1 MSGPWCQERDAVEV
15 DHRPVVLDQ
24 GCDGGSSELAAPSC
38 DGHCLCHSLR
48 CLPKRTDVDVAAP
61 RPTAGQAR
69 GRLVR
74 QRPRWKSVSRMWPV
88 AWRRSGRRFREVGQV
103 RTGRRRRLDGFL
115 RLQLCGVH
123 RDEAVPGMWE
133 IDREDRANPSRRTCN
148 SMSDK
153 KAWLVTGAGRGL
165 GVDIA
170 KAALAAGH
178 AVVATGR
185 NPEKV
190 SAAVGEHDDLL
201 AVKLDVTD
209 PADAASAVG
218 AAVDRFGRIDVLVNN
233 AGNFNAGFFEELSP
247 EEFRAQIETTLFG
260 PVNVTR
266 AALPVMRAQRSGLVV
281 TISSTAGLEGGEFV
295 SAYAASKFGVEGWM
309 ESLAPEVAPFG
320 IRTMLVEPGFF
331 RTELLTPESTK
342 YAASSIEDYAER
354 TEQTVTAWK
363 AMNGQQGGDPAKL
376 ADALVYLAGQEEPP
390 LRFAAGAD
398 AVAAFERR
406 ANNLLGQAN
415 AYRDLSSS
423 LALDSD

>member
-1 MSGPWCQERDAVEV
+1 MS
-15 DHRPVVLDQ
+15 
-24 GCDGGSSELAAPSC
+24 
-38 DGHCLCHSLR
+38 
-48 CLPKRTDVDVAAP
+48 
-61 RPTAGQAR
+61 
-69 GRLVR
+69 
-74 QRPRWKSVSRMWPV
+74 
-88 AWRRSGRRFREVGQV
+88 
-103 RTGRRRRLDGFL
+103 
-115 RLQLCGVH
+115 
-123 RDEAVPGMWE
+123 
-133 IDREDRANPSRRTCN
+133 N
-148 SMSDK
+148 K
-153 KAWLVTGAGRGL
+153 KVWLVTGAGRGL

-185 NPEKV
+185 NPERV
-190 SAAVGEHDDLL
+190 RAAIGVDDDLL

-218 AAVDRFGRIDVLVNN
+218 AAVDRFGRVDVLVNN
-233 AGNFNAGFFEELSP
+233 AGNFNAGFFEELTP
-247 EEFRAQIETTLFG
+247 EEFRDQIETTFFG

-281 TISSTAGLEGGEFV
+281 TISSTAGLEGGAFT

-354 TEQTVTAWK
+354 TEQTVTAWM

-376 ADALVYLAGQEEPP
+376 ADALVHLAGQEEPP
-390 LRFAAGAD
+390 LRFPAGAD
-398 AVAAFERR
+398 AVTAFERR
-406 ANNLLGQAN
+406 ADNLLAQAN